1 MIMLL
6 LAALSVGACAFTFAL
21 WATGY
26 GGADSR
32 MAARLGRLRGE
43 EEMIA
48 SVSDKEGNVFQR
60 KRRSVVTFWSVTLV
74 PTKMAAAW
82 GEELSRAGL
91 TLHVKEYFTLRIALA
106 LVAGVIAYLLVPAL
120 APVTALQ
127 FIGAAAGAA
136 IGFFLPAVLVKQRV
150 SGRRSKM
157 EAQVLELLPL
167 VASALRSGFGLVQA
181 LTNASD
187 QMSGPLRVELDH
199 MLRDVQVGAS
209 VEDAF
214 EALRERVG
222 SPDFD
227 IVVTAILIQR
237 SVGGNLANIL
247 DGVAETMRERNRIRG
262 EIKALTAQQRM
273 TGYVIGALPVGMF
286 TLFWFLNPEF
296 EKLLFIT
303 PVGRILLAA
312 AVTSEVVGFL
322 VILKI
327 IKIEV

>member
-6 LAALSVGACAFTFAL
+6 MAALSVGACAFTFAL

-48 SVSDKEGNVFQR
+48 PQSETGSNVFQR
-60 KRRSVVTFWSVTLV
+60 KRRSVVTFGSFTLV
-74 PTKMAAAW
+74 PGKMAAAW
-82 GEELSRAGL
+82 SDELSRAGL
-91 TLHVKEYFTLRIALA
+91 TLHVKEYFILRLGVGAVAAFLA
-106 LVAGVIAYLLVPAL
+106 YAL
-120 APVTALQ
+120 APVAAIQ
-127 FIGAAAGAA
+127 MIGALVGAGV
-136 IGFFLPAVLVKQRV
+136 GFFLPAMFVKTRV
-150 SGRRSKM
+150 SGRRAKM

-181 LTNASD
+181 LSNASE
-187 QMSGPLRVELDH
+187 QMSGPLRVEMDH

-209 VEDAF
+209 IEDAF
-214 EALRERVG
+214 ESLRERVG
-222 SPDFD
+222 SSDFD

-286 TLFWFLNPEF
+286 ALFWFLNPEF

-303 PVGRILLAA
+303 PVGRILLTA

-327 IKIEV
+327 VKIEV